1 MLRTLSLA
9 VALAACAS
17 PPPPPEPPRPSI
29 ERAFTIAEPDLVPE
43 GIAYDPQTGAT
54 YVSSTWQRRIVRVA
68 RDGAQTDF
76 TPRNSN
82 AMYGV
87 IGMRVD
93 AQRRR
98 LWAAHASAGASMPIR
113 DDASSGQGGLALFDL
128 DTGRLVRNL
137 TLNDGV
143 PHFLND
149 LDIAADGSLYI
160 SDTMSGIVYR
170 VGPNG
175 AALEP
180 FLTLPED
187 GRGNGVALSDD
198 NRTLYVADARG
209 GVFRIDIAT
218 RQATRV
224 ALPEGVRIGADGLYL
239 YEGDLVSVQPWTGD
253 CRVCRYTL
261 DETGLRITAVRA
273 LLVEHPDLL
282 QPTTGVIAGGD
293 IYVIANSQ
301 LQHYRRLMEAN
312 NGTVPRDQLHDI
324 VVLRVALD
332 QE

>member
-1 MLRTLSLA
+1 MLRTFALCA
-9 VALAACAS
+9 IALAACAS
-17 PPPPPEPPRPSI
+17 AAPEAPRPPI
-29 ERAFTIAEPDLVPE
+29 ERAFVIPEPDMVPE

-54 YVSSTWQRRIVRVA
+54 FVSSTWQRRIVRVA
-68 RDGAQTDF
+68 RDGTQSDF
-76 TPRNSN
+76 TPRDSN
-82 AMYGV
+82 ALYGV

-93 AQRRR
+93 PQRRR

-113 DDASSGQGGLALFDL
+113 DDSSSGSGGLALFDL
-128 DTGRLVRNL
+128 ESGRMLRNL
-137 TLNDGV
+137 TLNDGA

-149 LDIAADGSLYI
+149 LDIASDGSLYV

-170 VGPNG
+170 VGPEG

-180 FLTLPED
+180 FLTLPDD

-198 NRTLYVADARG
+198 ERTLYVANARG
-209 GVFRIDIAT
+209 GAFHIDIAT
-218 RQATRV
+218 RAATAI
-224 ALPEGVRIGADGLYL
+224 ALPEGVRVGADGLYL
-239 YEGDLVSVQPWTGD
+239 YGGDLISVQPWTGD

-261 DETGLRITAVRA
+261 DETGTRVTAVRA
-273 LLVEHPDLL
+273 LLTEHPDLL

-301 LQHYRRLMEAN
+301 LQHYRQLWVA
-312 NGTVPRDQLHDI
+312 GGGVVPREQLHDI
-324 VVLRVALD
+324 VVLRVSLD

>member
-1 MLRTLSLA
+1 MIRIALLA
-9 VALAACAS
+9 IALTACAS
-17 PPPPPEPPRPSI
+17 PATETPRPSI
-29 ERAFTIAEPDLVPE
+29 ERAFVIPEPDMVPE

-54 YVSSTWQRRIVRVA
+54 FVSSTWQRRIVRVA
-68 RDGAQTDF
+68 RDGTQTDF
-76 TPRNSN
+76 TPRDSN
-82 AMYGV
+82 ALFGV

-98 LWAAHASAGASMPIR
+98 LWAAHSSAGAAMPIR
-113 DDASSGQGGLALFDL
+113 DDSSNGSSGLALFDL
-128 DTGRLVRNL
+128 ESGRLLRNL

-149 LDIAADGSLYI
+149 LDIARDGSLYI
-160 SDTMSGIVYR
+160 SDTMSGIIYR
-170 VGPNG
+170 VGPDG

-180 FLTLPED
+180 FLTLPDD

-198 NRTLYVADARG
+198 ERTLYVANARG
-209 GVFRIDIAT
+209 GAFHIDIAT
-218 RQATRV
+218 RVATAI

-239 YEGDLVSVQPWTGD
+239 YEGDLVTVQPWAGD

-261 DETGLRITAVRA
+261 DETGTRVTGVRT
-273 LLVEHPDLL
+273 LLSEHPDIL
-282 QPTTGVIAGGD
+282 QPTTGVISGGD

-301 LQHYRRLMEAN
+301 LQHYRQLWTA
-312 NGTVPRDQLHDI
+312 GGGVVPREQLHDI
-324 VVLRVALD
+324 AVLRVALD